1 LLLLYNVLQSLT
13 GHTYDNLDSAKAAKE
28 QLHGC
33 DIYSGCCTLRTEY
46 AKVSVIVIICFLED
60 VGDNEKGLSL

>member
-1 LLLLYNVLQSLT
+1 
-13 GHTYDNLDSAKAAKE
+13 LDSAKAAKE